1 MTGKGRRALQGS
13 PEAQLPAVPAG
24 GRWRRLLDSLRS
36 RWARHLGLATV
47 VVGGFVAVGHFLG
60 GVIGWWHAYEFTV
73 GKPPAVAPSPPPRSE
88 AAALSLAVLPIE
100 NVSAGA
106 DGAWFA
112 DALTSDLTTE
122 LGRLSGTFVIS
133 RDTAFAYKGK
143 PIDPRVVAGELGVR
157 YLVRG
162 TARRQGE
169 RIRLT
174 LALVDADT
182 GSERWAEARDLERAT
197 LTAALGESVDQ
208 LAHALNV
215 QLYRSAGERAA
226 RLRASEV
233 QAEDLAMHG
242 WSVYFRGVS
251 RDNLAEAGR
260 LFDAAVARDD
270 RSVRGWGGVAVVNGL
285 QIANG
290 WTADREAAM
299 ARLLLARQ
307 RLQEVDANDVHAYF
321 AKHFVALLQSD
332 YESVLALSTAAIER
346 FPNQPQAHFARALAQ
361 LNLGRFE
368 PAECIEPARR
378 AIRLGPRDPALG
390 LWNRH
395 IGTCHFM
402 RGEYADAATHA
413 RVAQQMNPNLPTPPL
428 LLAASLALDGRRDE
442 ARAVVD
448 DLLKRN
454 PAARSSDI
462 ERFLRP
468 NRNERVMEAR
478 RRWIE
483 TLQELGLP

>member
-1 MTGKGRRALQGS
+1 MTGKRRRALQAS
-13 PEAQLPAVPAG
+13 PDTRPPDAPAR
-24 GRWRRLLDSLRS
+24 GRWRRLLESLRS

-47 VVGGFVAVGHFLG
+47 VVGGFVAIGHFLG

-73 GKPPAVAPSPPPRSE
+73 GKPPAVAPSPPRGE

-100 NVSAGA
+100 NVSADA
-106 DGAWFA
+106 DGEWFA

-143 PIDPRVVAGELGVR
+143 PVDPRGVARELGVR
-157 YLVRG
+157 HVVRG
-162 TARRQGE
+162 TARRQGD

-174 LALVDADT
+174 LALVDGET
-182 GSERWAEARDLERAT
+182 GAERWAESRDLERAT
-197 LTAALGESVDQ
+197 LSSALGESVDQ

-226 RLRASEV
+226 RLQASEV

-251 RDNLAEAGR
+251 RDNLAEAAR
-260 LFDAAVARDD
+260 MFDAAVARDE

-290 WTADREAAM
+290 WSADREAAM
-299 ARLLLARQ
+299 ARLVLARQ
-307 RLQEVDANDVHAYF
+307 RLQEVDANDVHSYF
-321 AKHFVALLQSD
+321 AKHFVALLNSD

-361 LNLGRFE
+361 MNLGRFE
-368 PAECIEPARR
+368 LDECVEPARR
-378 AIRLGPRDPALG
+378 AIRLGPRDPALA

-402 RGEYADAATHA
+402 RGEYAESVTYA
-413 RVAQQMNPNLPTPPL
+413 RAAQQINPNLPTPPL
-428 LLAASLALDGRRDE
+428 LLAAALALDGRRDE

-448 DLLKRN
+448 ELLNRN
-454 PAARSSDI
+454 PAARASDV

-478 RRWIE
+478 RRWIV

>member
-1 MTGKGRRALQGS
+1 MSGKRRRALQAA
-13 PEAQLPAVPAG
+13 PEAELPAAPPGA
-24 GRWRRLLDSLRS
+24 RWRRILISLRS
-36 RWARHLGLATV
+36 RWARHLGVATV
-47 VVGGFVAVGHFLG
+47 IVGGFVAVGHFLG

-73 GKPPAVAPSPPPRSE
+73 GKPSTPAPAPPN

-100 NVSAGA
+100 NASG
-106 DGAWFA
+106 DPEGEWLA

-122 LGRLSGTFVIS
+122 LGRLSGTFVLS

-143 PIDPRVVAGELGVR
+143 PIEPRALARELGVR
-157 YLVRG
+157 HLVRG
-162 TARRQGE
+162 TARRQGD
-169 RIRLT
+169 RVRLT
-174 LALVDADT
+174 LALVDGET
-182 GSERWAEARDLERAT
+182 GGERWAEAKDLDRAT
-197 LTAALGESVDQ
+197 LATSLGHAVDQ

-226 RLRASEV
+226 RMQASEV

-251 RDNLAEAGR
+251 RDGLAEAGR

-270 RSVRGWGGVAVVNGL
+270 RSVRGWGGVAVINGL
-285 QIANG
+285 QLANG
-290 WTADREAAM
+290 WSPNREAAM
-299 ARLLLARQ
+299 GRVLLARQ
-307 RLQEVDANDVHAYF
+307 RLQELDPNDVHTYF
-321 AKHFVALLQSD
+321 AKHFVALLTSD

-368 PAECIEPARR
+368 LEECAEPARH
-378 AIRLGPRDPALG
+378 AIRLGPRDPPVAL
-390 LWNRH
+390 WTRH
-395 IGTCHFM
+395 VGTCHFM
-402 RGEYADAATHA
+402 RGEYDEAVTHA
-413 RVAQQMNPNLPTPPL
+413 RLAQQLNPNLLTPPL
-428 LLAASLALDGRRDE
+428 LLAASLALAGRRDE
-442 ARAVVD
+442 ARAVAE

-454 PAARSSDI
+454 PAARAADV
-462 ERFLRP
+462 ERLLRP
-468 NRNERVMEAR
+468 NRNERVMQGR